1 MILITTRDVSVKC
14 RDCLSTGIEEVK
26 LAEEVSKRLQQVRL
40 TDSAKS
46 VSSSFSGGM
55 KRRLS
60 VAISFIGDPEL
71 VFLDEPT
78 TGACVT
84 CDV

>member
-1 MILITTRDVSVKC
+1 M
-14 RDCLSTGIEEVK
+14 
-26 LAEEVSKRLQQVRL
+26 AEEVSKRLQQVRL